1 MKEQPKPLEELV
13 RELPTEVEEEVRDF
27 VEFLLQKK
35 ERKPR
40 GKPQFDW
47 AGALRDL
54 RDRYSSVELQHKIA
68 EWRIGER

>member
-13 RELPTEVEEEVRDF
+13 KELPPEVEEEVRDF
-27 VEFLLQKK
+27 VEFLLQKR

-47 AGALRDL
+47 AGALKDL
-54 RDRYSSVELQHKIA
+54 RDQYTSVELQHRPP
-68 EWRIGER
+68 EWRGD